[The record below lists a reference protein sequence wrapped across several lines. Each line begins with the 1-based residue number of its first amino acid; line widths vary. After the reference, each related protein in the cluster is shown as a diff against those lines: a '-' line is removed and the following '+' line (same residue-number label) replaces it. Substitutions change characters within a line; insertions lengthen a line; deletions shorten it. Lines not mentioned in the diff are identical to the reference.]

1 MTYYIETIGV
11 EEGDRMPLA
20 MYHLRRV
27 SETLREVPPFLSTEE
42 QLRALL
48 RAARPEGAAAP
59 LKMRIVYSSAGIDEV
74 TVTPYTYDIR
84 TVRRLQLYRVPDG
97 YRYDRKYL
105 DRTLLDSIAS
115 SLPDHETVALLIR
128 GDRVTDTTFTNICL
142 RRAGRWETPDRPLLE
157 GTRRRSYLESGEI
170 SAVSVTIDD
179 LLGGRWSEISLMNAL
194 NPLGR
199 LILPVTAIRG
209 PIIEGWS

>member
-1 MTYYIETIGV
+1 MIYYIETIGV

-27 SETLREVPPFLSTEE
+27 RETLHEVPPFLSSEE

-48 RAARPEGAAAP
+48 RAARRDGAAAP
-59 LKMRIVYSSAGIDEV
+59 LKMRIVYSSAGINEV

-84 TVRRLQLYRVPDG
+84 TVRRLQLYGVPDD
-97 YRYDRKYL
+97 YQYDRKYL
-105 DRTLLDSIAS
+105 DRSLLNHIAS
-115 SLPDHETVALLIR
+115 SLPDHETVALLIL
-128 GDRVTDTTFTNICL
+128 GDRVTDTTFTNVCL

-170 SAVSVTIDD
+170 RAVPVTIDD
-179 LLGGRWSEISLMNAL
+179 LLGGRWSEISLINAL

-199 LILPVTAIRG
+199 LILPITSIRG

>member
-27 SETLREVPPFLSTEE
+27 SETLREVPPFLSSEE

-48 RAARPEGAAAP
+48 RAARPDGVDAP
-59 LKMRIVYSSAGIDEV
+59 LKMRIVYSSSGIAEV

-84 TVRRLQLYRVPDG
+84 MVRRLQLYRVPDS

-105 DRTLLDSIAS
+105 DRTLLDRIAS
-115 SLPDHETVALLIR
+115 SLPDRETVALLIR

-157 GTRRRSYLESGEI
+157 GTRRRSLLESGEI
-170 SAVSVTIDD
+170 TSV
-179 LLGGRWSEISLMNAL
+179 
-194 NPLGR
+194 
-199 LILPVTAIRG
+199 PVTTLSLIH
-209 PIIEGWS
+209 I

>member
-27 SETLREVPPFLSTEE
+27 RETLHEVPPFLSSEE

-48 RAARPEGAAAP
+48 RAARPDGAAAP
-59 LKMRIVYSSAGIDEV
+59 LKMRIVYSSAGINEV

-84 TVRRLQLYRVPDG
+84 TVRRLQLYRVSDR

-105 DRTLLDSIAS
+105 DRSLLDHIAS

-128 GDRVTDTTFTNICL
+128 GDRVTDTTFTNVCL
-142 RRAGRWETPDRPLLE
+142 RRAGQWETPDRPLLE

-170 SAVSVTIDD
+170 RAVPVTIDD
-179 LLGGRWSEISLMNAL
+179 LLGGRWSEISLINAL

-199 LILPVTAIRG
+199 LILPVTSIRG

>member
-11 EEGDRMPLA
+11 EEGERMPLA
-20 MYHLRRV
+20 AYHLRRV
-27 SETLREVPPFLSTEE
+27 RETLHEVPPFLSSEE

-48 RAARPEGAAAP
+48 RAARPDGAAAP
-59 LKMRIVYSSAGIDEV
+59 LKMRIVYSSIGIDEV

-84 TVRRLQLYRVPDG
+84 TVRRLQLYRVPDD
-97 YRYDRKYL
+97 YQYDRKYL
-105 DRTLLDSIAS
+105 DRSLLDHIAS
-115 SLPDHETVALLIR
+115 SLPDHETLALLIR
-128 GDRVTDTTFTNICL
+128 GDRVTDTTFTNVCL
-142 RRAGRWETPDRPLLE
+142 RRAGQWETPDRPLLE

-170 SAVSVTIDD
+170 RAVPVTIDD
-179 LLGGRWSEISLMNAL
+179 LLGGRWSEISLINAL

-199 LILPVTAIRG
+199 LILPVTSIRG

>member
-27 SETLREVPPFLSTEE
+27 SETLCGVPPFLSSEE

-59 LKMRIVYSSAGIDEV
+59 LKMRIVYSSVGIDEV

-170 SAVSVTIDD
+170 SAVPVTIDD
-179 LLGGRWSEISLMNAL
+179 LLGGRWSEISLINAL

-199 LILPVTAIRG
+199 LILPITAIRG